1 MRVGFYVGDP
11 IRYTLLGYEGKITSV
26 VYPQDAEKNYLVVKV
41 TKSDD
46 PEIEVGSIQHIS
58 PERYEHIE
66 FLPYDTCE
74 LYPGDFSD
82 MNVYTSFLDKVAE
95 AKSRKFL
102 IDQALEKGDKQLFM
116 ELTKGVDA

>member
-1 MRVGFYVGDP
+1 MRVGFFIGDP
-11 IRYTLLGYEGKITSV
+11 IRYTLLGYEGTITSV
-26 VYPQDAEKNYLVVKV
+26 VYPNDAEKNYLVVKV

-58 PERYEHIE
+58 PERYEHVE

-74 LYPGDFSD
+74 LYPSDFSD
-82 MNVYTSFLDKVAE
+82 MNIYTSFLDKVAE
-95 AKSRKFL
+95 TKSRKFL

-116 ELTKGVDA
+116 ELTGGDAQ